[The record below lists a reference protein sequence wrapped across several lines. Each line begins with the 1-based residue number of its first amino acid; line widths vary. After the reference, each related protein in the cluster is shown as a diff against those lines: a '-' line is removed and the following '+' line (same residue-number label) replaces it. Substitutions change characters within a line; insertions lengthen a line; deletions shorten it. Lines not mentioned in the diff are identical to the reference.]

1 MKKRETQMYGSIA
14 IYFFLWQLL
23 DKIKDKFKGER
34 RHIGQKPKNTEDIK
48 KKNIIKIQIIAQNNT
63 KITDKGR
70 FKKNQYL
77 LMLN

>member
-34 RHIGQKPKNTEDIK
+34 RHIGQKPKKNTGDIEET
-48 KKNIIKIQIIAQNNT
+48 NIIKIQIIAQNNT
-63 KITDKGR
+63 KITDKG
-70 FKKNQYL
+70 
-77 LMLN
+77 

>member
-34 RHIGQKPKNTEDIK
+34 RHIGQNQKKNTEDIK
-48 KKNIIKIQIIAQNNT
+48 EKNIIKIQIISLKTTQ
-63 KITDKGR
+63 K
-70 FKKNQYL
+70 
-77 LMLN
+77 